1 MRKALAATP
10 MIIIR
15 DLLNLPHINK
25 TMAAQAT
32 LYGGHDNDFVGE
44 VADRFICQI
53 CTKVLR
59 EPHLAVCCGQ
69 HFCESCL
76 NKWFSRQQGRQSCPH
91 CRAEGDAFSHVIHK
105 GLRSEINQLKIR
117 CINRG
122 EGCEWT
128 GELGTLK
135 THLESERGCGF
146 VEVKCPNKCYSFFN
160 ILKRKDLGKHLT
172 DHCYLRPYQCK
183 FCGLK
188 DTYEAITGDVIEHF
202 SRDTQC
208 HASGDPYCGHQ
219 AKCPEAPLPCP
230 NHCKFRDIKRKNMEN
245 HRSKCPQEPVECP
258 FAEAGCRSHLRRHQ
272 LEDHMTSSQ
281 QQHLMMVMKDYKE
294 TKGELQEI
302 KQKLQKTEHKL
313 DEALTRLS
321 ATEDYITTSNNLAKN
336 GNSIKML
343 MSNFSEYHCSGKVWH
358 SPPFY
363 YREGYKMCLAV
374 YANGVGEGAGTYVS
388 VSLVLLRGCYDDQ
401 LEWPIP
407 YTEDIL
413 RYVVNVSADGL
424 NYFYLSW
431 CAPIQRAELN
441 ELKEIIMCDQFCRL
455 NSKALKLVNDCLTLR
470 VTLFDESDL
479 SVRIV

>member
-1 MRKALAATP
+1 MAEQAAV
-10 MIIIR
+10 
-15 DLLNLPHINK
+15 
-25 TMAAQAT
+25 
-32 LYGGHDNDFVGE
+32 YGGHDNDFVAK
-44 VADRFICQI
+44 VADRYICQI

-76 NKWFSRQQGRQSCPH
+76 NKWFNRQQGRQSCPH

-122 EGCEWT
+122 ESCEWT

-146 VEVKCPNKCYSFFN
+146 VVVECPNHCLYDPDN
-160 ILKRKDLGKHLT
+160 DEITCMKRKHLDEHLT
-172 DHCYLRPYQCK
+172 DDCYLRPYQCE

-188 DTYEAITGDVIEHF
+188 DTYEAITGYREFTSIRSD
-202 SRDTQC
+202 DN
-208 HASGDPYCGHQ
+208 PYYGHQ
-219 AKCPEAPLPCP
+219 AKCPEAPLFCP
-230 NHCKFRDIKRKNMEN
+230 NRCGSKRIKRKDMEN

-258 FAEAGCRSHLRRHQ
+258 FAEAGCKSHLRRHQ

-294 TKGELQEI
+294 TKD
-302 KQKLQKTEHKL
+302 KLLETESKL
-313 DEALTRLS
+313 TEALVRLS
-321 ATEDYITTSNNLAKN
+321 VAEADCVAWSNKLVMN
-336 GNSIKML
+336 GDSVKVQ
-343 MSNFSEYHCSGKVWH
+343 MSNFSEYRRSGKVWH

-374 YANGVGEGAGTYVS
+374 YANGVGEGAGTNVS
-388 VSLVLLRGCYDDQ
+388 VSLLLLRGCYDDQ
-401 LEWPIP
+401 LKWPIP
-407 YTEDIL
+407 NQYGVM
-413 RYVVNVSADGL
+413 YVPADG
-424 NYFYLSW
+424 YKHLSW

-441 ELKEIIMCDQFCRL
+441 ELKEITVCDQFCPL
-455 NSKALKLVNDCLTLR
+455 NSDALNLVNDCLTLI
-470 VTLFDESDL
+470 VTLKLEQ
-479 SVRIV
+479 SVFSVEIV

>member
-1 MRKALAATP
+1 
-10 MIIIR
+10 
-15 DLLNLPHINK
+15 
-25 TMAAQAT
+25 MAVQAT
-32 LYGGHDNDFVGE
+32 ATVYGGHDNDFVGE

-91 CRAEGDAFSHVIHK
+91 CRAEGAAFSHVINK

-135 THLESERGCGF
+135 THLGSERGCGF
-146 VEVKCPNKCYSFFN
+146 VEVECPNKCKNLSST
-160 ILKRKDLGKHLT
+160 IVCVKRKDLDEHLT
-172 DHCYLRPYQCK
+172 DLCDLRPYQCK

-188 DTYEAITGDVIEHF
+188 DTYSAITGTTHYGIK
-202 SRDTQC
+202 
-208 HASGDPYCGHQ
+208 SGFELIYPYFGHK

-230 NHCKFRDIKRKNMEN
+230 NKCGSKGIKRKDMEN

-258 FAEAGCRSHLRRHQ
+258 FAEAGCKSDLHRHQ
-272 LEDHMTSSQ
+272 LEDHMTSTL
-281 QQHLMMVMKDYKE
+281 QQHLMMVMKDYRE
-294 TKGELQEI
+294 TKDKLEAKISKTETELFET
-302 KQKLQKTEHKL
+302 KQKLFETESKL
-313 DEALTRLS
+313 DEALARLAIAEENVTS
-321 ATEDYITTSNNLAKN
+321 ANKLAKESD
-336 GNSIKML
+336 SIKVQ
-343 MSNFSEYHCSGKVWH
+343 MSNFSEHRCSGKVWH

-363 YREGYKMCLAV
+363 YRKGYKMCLGV
-374 YANGVGEGAGTYVS
+374 YANGVGRGAGTHVS

-401 LEWPIP
+401 LKWPIP
-407 YTEDIL
+407 YIQDGMMFEP
-413 RYVVNVSADGL
+413 VDGL

-431 CAPIQRAELN
+431 CAPIQRAELS
-441 ELKEIIMCDQFCRL
+441 ELKEITRCDRFCPL
-455 NSKALKLVNDCLTLR
+455 DSTAMKIVNDCLTLK
-470 VTLFDESDL
+470 VTMLQESDL
-479 SVRIV
+479 GVRIV